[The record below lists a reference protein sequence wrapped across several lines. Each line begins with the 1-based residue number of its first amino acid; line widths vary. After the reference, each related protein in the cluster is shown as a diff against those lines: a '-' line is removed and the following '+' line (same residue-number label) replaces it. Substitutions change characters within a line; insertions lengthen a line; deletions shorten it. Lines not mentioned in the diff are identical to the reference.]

1 LDDTIFTAPGEDSD
15 FSSDEFIVD
24 GSGITDSSY
33 GSVFDIVLSQISM
46 TGFTITGGKGRGGKG
61 TFGGGIYLEDSFL
74 FMNYMTVRGNSADFG
89 GGISANYS
97 TLFLNLSTVSG
108 NTANQDGGGIYY
120 EDFAESF
127 NSDVDFN
134 DLIVGTSTIADNTAT
149 RGGGIFAT
157 GTFLETVAV
166 TGSDAPTGVT
176 DSVFFGVLNSTVSNN
191 TASEEAGGIF
201 IDLDLICAA
210 VTEGTTNCPASLDT
224 TVLLSSIVAGNNV
237 TETVTQEGPDIVEG
251 GSATIYGDQSAFNL
265 VGAYEGISLNPA
277 INLFGTIAS
286 PIDAELEALAD
297 NGGPTKTMALPST
310 SPAID
315 LGYWVPFLLSEE
327 VDQRFLPRSVFIN
340 GGSIPTVTLD
350 GTMGPTPSEYT
361 DIGAYELQESD
372 EPSCD
377 FTGTVTYSQGG
388 WSSTSRNAPL
398 SGSFFSDNFGS
409 GLVLGSTSNN
419 RSVTLT
425 TATAVTKFLPNSGTA
440 AILKNGNATN
450 PTNRQVKNVLAG
462 QTTAAMLNYARNPV
476 FADAELA
483 TGLSI
488 PFEGTSIS
496 ELITLGNNAL
506 GNVSGPYSKSYLS
519 RLAKA
524 IEYVNLSFSGG
535 TNQGFIVCSEGNGPE
550 GTLQKRSLR

>member
-1 LDDTIFTAPGEDSD
+1 
-15 FSSDEFIVD
+15 
-24 GSGITDSSY
+24 
-33 GSVFDIVLSQISM
+33 
-46 TGFTITGGKGRGGKG
+46 
-61 TFGGGIYLEDSFL
+61 
-74 FMNYMTVRGNSADFG
+74 
-89 GGISANYS
+89 
-97 TLFLNLSTVSG
+97 
-108 NTANQDGGGIYY
+108 
-120 EDFAESF
+120 
-127 NSDVDFN
+127 
-134 DLIVGTSTIADNTAT
+134 LIVSTSTIADNTAT

-157 GTFLETVAV
+157 GTILETGAV

-201 IDLDLICAA
+201 IDLELICGA
-210 VTEGTTNCPASLDT
+210 VTEGTTNCPASIPT
-224 TVLLSSIVAGNNV
+224 TVLISSIVAGNDV
-237 TETVTQEGPDIVEG
+237 TGTITQEGPDIVEG
-251 GSATIYGDQSAFNL
+251 GSATIYGEQSAFNL

-315 LGYWVPFLLSEE
+315 LGFYIPFFVEGFP

-377 FTGTVTYSQGG
+377 LTGTVTYSQGG

-425 TATAVTKFLPNSGTA
+425 TATAMARFLPNSGTA

-462 QTTAAMLNYARNPV
+462 QTAAAMLNFALNPAL
-476 FADAELA
+476 ADAELA

-488 PFEGTSIS
+488 PLEGTSIS

-506 GNVSGPYSKSYLS
+506 GNVNGPYSKSYLAS
-519 RLAKA
+519 LAKA

-535 TNQGFIVCSEGNGPE
+535 IDQGFLACTEGNDPE
-550 GTLQKRSLR
+550 GTLQKRRLR